1 MRPREG
7 IQTERLLLDAIDR
20 LRRHGGAGKAV
31 HLHLSRLLPVNRLP
45 VRIRVVARMFKT
57 LETGHGANV
66 YRLSNDDLV
75 ILGRDLPV
83 SDIDTIVHRVRSLF
97 EHDPVTYAG
106 SGWNDPND
114 PFVTWYDLM
123 TDWRAL
129 SEEVGRLEEARLA
142 TLGRVGAGG
151 LVSPYSWSTPKDAG
165 PEPMDPRAL
174 ERVLAAFESFDLA
187 PHLRRQ
193 PAVRITEERVAEIA
207 FEEFFVS
214 IGHLQKALAPDVVL
228 TADRWLF
235 QDLSRALD
243 RRVLQLMAA
252 QPLARKP
259 GAVSLNLNLESTRDR
274 GFQRFVASLEP
285 RQGMVVEVQVID
297 VFADIAGY
305 EAAREALRKAGH
317 KVLID
322 GLSPTTLRLL
332 DVRRLDPDYA
342 KVLWNADL
350 AGEETADKTAAFA
363 AEVKSVGPER
373 VVLARCDTEAAVLWG
388 LENGVRVF
396 QGRFIDAVLGT
407 VTMDGCPAA
416 SLCTLTQCAGRR
428 AVVAGAGRAACPH
441 PPGLDAVQRFAAPGR
456 RKAKSPEAGR

>member
-7 IQTERLLLDAIDR
+7 IQAERLLLDAIDR
-20 LRRHGGAGKAV
+20 LRRKTGGGRAV

-75 ILGRDLPV
+75 ILGRELPV
-83 SDIDTIVHRVRSLF
+83 AEIDTIIHRVRSLF

-106 SGWNDPND
+106 SGWNDPKD

-123 TDWRAL
+123 ADWRELTQEIA
-129 SEEVGRLEEARLA
+129 RLEEARLA
-142 TLGRVGAGG
+142 ALGRIGAGG
-151 LVSPYSWSTPKDAG
+151 MVSPYSWSTPREAG

-193 PAVRITEERVAEIA
+193 PAVRITEDRIAEVA

-214 IGHLQKALAPDVVL
+214 IGNLQKALAPEVVL
-228 TADRWLF
+228 TGDRWLF

-243 RRVLQLMAA
+243 RRVLDLLGA
-252 QPLARKP
+252 QPLTRRP
-259 GAVSLNLNLESTRDR
+259 GTVSLNLNLESTRGP
-274 GFQRFVASLEP
+274 GFRTFVRAMSR
-285 RQGMVVEVQVID
+285 RQGLVVEVQVID

-305 EAAREALRKAGH
+305 EAARDALREAGH

-322 GLSPTTLRLL
+322 GLSPVTLRLL

-350 AGEETADKTAAFA
+350 ASEQTADKTAAFA
-363 AEVKSVGPER
+363 AEVKAVGPER

-388 LENGVRVF
+388 LENGIRVF

-407 VTMDGCPAA
+407 VTMESCPAA
-416 SLCTLTQCAGRR
+416 AYCTLSQCAGRR
-428 AVVAGAGRAACPH
+428 SAVAGPARAACPN
-441 PPGLDAVQRFAAPGR
+441 PPGLDAVQSFRAPGR
-456 RKAKSPEAGR
+456 RRPQTEPAR

>member
-7 IQTERLLLDAIDR
+7 IQAERLLLDAIDR
-20 LRRHGGAGKAV
+20 LRRKAGGGRAV

-75 ILGRDLPV
+75 ILGRALPTTE
-83 SDIDTIVHRVRSLF
+83 IDTIIHRVRSLF

-106 SGWNDPND
+106 RGWNDPND

-123 TDWRAL
+123 TDWRSLCDQVAQ
-129 SEEVGRLEEARLA
+129 LEEARLIR
-142 TLGRVGAGG
+142 LGRQNAGG
-151 LVSPYSWSTPKDAG
+151 VVSPYSWSTPREAG
-165 PEPMDPRAL
+165 PEPITPRSL
-174 ERVLAAFESFDLA
+174 ERVLAAFDSFDLL

-214 IGHLQKALAPDVVL
+214 IGHLQRGLAPEVVL

-235 QDLSRALD
+235 QDFSRALD
-243 RRVLQLMAA
+243 QRVLALLTAN
-252 QPLARKP
+252 PLVRRP
-259 GAVSLNLNLESTRDR
+259 GRVSLNLNLESTRDR
-274 GFQRFVASLEP
+274 GFERLVAALGP
-285 RQGMVVEVQVID
+285 KRLVVEVQVID
-297 VFADIAGY
+297 IFADIAGY
-305 EAAREALRKAGH
+305 EAARDTLRRAGH

-322 GLSPTTLRLL
+322 GLSPVTLRLL
-332 DVRRLDPDYA
+332 DVRRLAPDYA

-350 AGEETADKTAAFA
+350 ASEETADKTAAFA
-363 AEVKSVGPER
+363 AEVKAVGPER

-388 LENGVRVF
+388 LENGIRVF

-407 VTMDGCPAA
+407 VTMDACPASA
-416 SLCTLTQCAGRR
+416 ECSLSQCAGRR
-428 AVVAGAGRAACPH
+428 SAVAGSGRTACPN

-456 RKAKSPEAGR
+456 RKPSSKTEAAP